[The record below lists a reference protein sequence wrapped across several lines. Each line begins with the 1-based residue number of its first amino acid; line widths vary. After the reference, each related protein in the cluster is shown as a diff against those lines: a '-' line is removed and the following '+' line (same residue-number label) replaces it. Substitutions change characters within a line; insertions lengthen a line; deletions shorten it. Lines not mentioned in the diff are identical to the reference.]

1 MEQNGFLI
9 NKMPEIKNIIA
20 QHQPQILG
28 VSEAN
33 MLDIYDASLAAVQDY
48 TLTLEQVELLCTLTR
63 IL

>member
-1 MEQNGFLI
+1 
-9 NKMPEIKNIIA
+9 MPEIKNIIA
-20 QHQPQILG
+20 QHQPQILV

-33 MLDIYDASLAAVQDY
+33 LLDVYDASLAAVRDY

>member
-1 MEQNGFLI
+1 
-9 NKMPEIKNIIA
+9 MPEIKNIIA

-48 TLTLEQVELLCTLTR
+48 TLTLEQVELLCTLLR